1 MRPSGKIWIKSV
13 TGVLR
18 IRNWLLRCVGTT
30 VDIVVKIRERE
41 FVGCAIIMR
50 SSSVVAGWAKGLI
63 TKTRPCN
70 IQIFFWVVKIKKIT
84 GKILI
89 F

>member
-41 FVGCAIIMR
+41 FAGCAIIMR
-50 SSSVVAGWAKGLI
+50 SSSVVAGWAKTHYENTPMQYTDFLLGC
-63 TKTRPCN
+63 KN
-70 IQIFFWVVKIKKIT
+70 KK
-84 GKILI
+84 KSLEK